1 MLFRLQP
8 EVLALLIPVLLF
20 ALVFHEFSHGW
31 VAYKL
36 GDPTAKH
43 QGRLTLN
50 PIAHL
55 DPFGSL
61 MILFVG
67 FGWAKPVPVDSRYL
81 ANPRVDMMK
90 IAFAGPAS
98 NLLLA
103 LISGIL
109 IRMTGYMGPLT
120 SMLILFTQINISLAV
135 FNMIPIP
142 PLDGSQIFSGLM
154 IREKSKSCNAAT
166 DVWSPNFNGLDT
178 IWNVYWCFNN
188 LGLYAS
194 LCKFIYV
201 FICRDVIEK
210 IFQTNYSCSKIQT
223 LFSRYDT
230 IINSCCSNDKLF
242 IKNFSG
248 C

>member
-1 MLFRLQP
+1 MLFRLPP
-8 EVLALLIPVLLF
+8 EVLVLLIPVLLF

-36 GDPTAKH
+36 GDPTAKN

-55 DPFGSL
+55 DPFGSM

-81 ANPRVDMMK
+81 ANPREDMMK

-98 NLLLA
+98 NLFLA
-103 LISGIL
+103 LIGGTL
-109 IRMTGYMGPLT
+109 IRLTGYVGPLT

-142 PLDGSQIFSGLM
+142 PLDGAQIFSGIM
-154 IREKSKSCNAAT
+154 IRRNPQLVMQLQMYGPQILMGLILFGMFTGVSIIWAFM
-166 DVWSPNFNGLDT
+166 SPFVNF
-178 IWNVYWCFNN
+178 FM
-188 LGLYAS
+188 
-194 LCKFIYV
+194 F
-201 FICRDVIEK
+201 
-210 IFQTNYSCSKIQT
+210 
-223 LFSRYDT
+223 LFA
-230 IINSCCSNDKLF
+230 
-242 IKNFSG
+242 G
-248 C
+248 M